1 MIDSIAPEIELL
13 PRRKGAPAPEVGEH
27 IRVRGEHEW
36 LLKGP
41 ADNLDAAAA
50 ALSGIG
56 ERISDDVLLLDF
68 GNAVGFFDVPG
79 LGRIEVVSGKWN
91 QSDFDSMLAE
101 LTDVAAGL
109 PFAATNTAAL
119 PYDRSVAAQDDVL
132 YHMFVYIRH
141 ALSDAPVGSERL
153 LPALRHVLR
162 DPYRRFE
169 RTRRDVAIDQVRS
182 LDATSLVSIATGTGG
197 FSRVSPHHVRTA
209 ADLYSLRGYLP
220 VRVDERHIVST
231 ADTPENRFVK
241 AFLASM
247 GGVIDKVRE
256 GSRGLGSSSFA
267 ARIAR
272 ECDRLDTLLGLIV
285 QHPLWRE
292 VGPMVHLPASSPVL
306 QRRRGYRQVYRHFAQ
321 MRLATRIPL
330 DPSLVRDLLE
340 VKDIALLYEIWT
352 YFIVANEL
360 TTLLGPSERAG
371 GPHVDPWQVTV
382 RWDIETAWPDGTRLL
397 YNPRFSRAGGLQHSF
412 SVPLRPDITLHIP
425 HGPNAGLHLLDA
437 KFKVD
442 KLSEVMPNADQRDD
456 EASVEA
462 DERTGTFKRGDLYK
476 MHTYRDA
483 ITGANS
489 VWILYPGTETRF
501 FSVAGGVATS
511 WRSLP
516 TSLDGVGAIPLVPGT
531 ASRDALRAVLE
542 HLVFGTPIPHSHQ
555 GSLTEKATALPGP
568 TLASTIPSPCAQGEG
583 LG

>member
-1 MIDSIAPEIELL
+1 MMENIEPTIELL
-13 PRRKGAPAPEVGEH
+13 PRRQGASAPEFDEH
-27 IRVRGEHEW
+27 IRIRGEHGW
-36 LLKGP
+36 LLKGT
-41 ADNLDAAAA
+41 ADALDAASV
-50 ALSGIG
+50 ALGGVG

-79 LGRIEVVSGKWN
+79 LGRIEVVSGKWS
-91 QSDFDSMLAE
+91 QSDFDHMLAE

-109 PFAATNTAAL
+109 PFTAANTAAL

-141 ALSDAPVGSERL
+141 ALSDAPADSDRL

-169 RTRRDVAIDQVRS
+169 RTRRDVSIDQVRS
-182 LDATSLVSIATGTGG
+182 LDATALVSIATGKGG
-197 FSRVSPHHVRTA
+197 FTRVSPHRVASAVNLQT
-209 ADLYSLRGYLP
+209 LRGHLP
-220 VRVDERHIVST
+220 ERVTEHHIVT
-231 ADTPENRFVK
+231 TVDTPENRFVK
-241 AFLASM
+241 AFLSSM

-256 GSRGLGSSSFA
+256 GSHHHGSSAFA

-272 ECDRLDTLLGLIV
+272 DCDRLDTLLRPIV
-285 QHPLWRE
+285 QHPVWRE
-292 VGPMVHLPASSPVL
+292 VGPMAHLPASSPVL
-306 QRRRGYRQVYRHFAQ
+306 QRRRGYRQVYRHFAR
-321 MRLATRIPL
+321 MRLATRVPL

-360 TTLLGPSERAG
+360 TTLLGSPERAG
-371 GPHVDPWQVTV
+371 GPHADPWQVTV
-382 RWDIETAWPDGTRLL
+382 RWDIETAWPDGARLL
-397 YNPRFSRAGGLQHSF
+397 YNPRFSRAGGKQHSF
-412 SVPLRPDITLHIP
+412 SVPLRPDISLHIP

-476 MHTYRDA
+476 MHAYRDA
-483 ITGANS
+483 ITGARS
-489 VWILYPGTETRF
+489 VWILYPGAETRF
-501 FSVAGGVATS
+501 FSVVGGVATS

-531 ASRDALRAVLE
+531 ASRAALRAVLK
-542 HLVFGTPIPHSHQ
+542 HLVFG
-555 GSLTEKATALPGP
+555 TEKATALSAP
-568 TLASTIPSPCAQGEG
+568 TLAKSPSPGSTGEG